1 MNLFLLQAP
10 NSVLGTKI
18 VLNKQSDLI
27 LHGAEIVAP
36 TGIVEADIDGL
47 VSHFTQI
54 EQTISDS
61 GSQLNSGIDNEASI
75 RLAADQSLAADLAAE
90 KGRIDVILDG
100 STVDLDQFREV
111 VDFVQSIDL
120 ENDESLL
127 NAVVNI
133 NQNIDNVIGDFE
145 SADSDI
151 LDQLSTLTIYTE
163 NQVDILTSGL
173 EQEIQDRTQ
182 AVQAVQDDLNNYKDY
197 TDTTIIDL
205 QNDISMADESLA
217 TSLSSEVSSRIS
229 GDESLATSLS
239 SEVSSRISGDESLAT
254 LLTNSLEQNYSQLS
268 SDIAAET
275 SNREATDTYL
285 AVNLSAEISRAIVA
299 EGSLLETIQNEGF
312 LRDGAISAEASL
324 RISGDDFLYGKINE
338 EESSRI
344 SADLSLQN
352 QIDFITNNTDA
363 AALDSLT
370 EIVAAFQSAD
380 GDINN
385 AITNLAAAATTDLSV
400 EVSNRIAD
408 VEAEESRAISRESDL
423 QQQIA
428 DTFTHIN
435 NADNSIAS
443 DLSFEIATRIAEVSN
458 EVSLRISSDVSLY
471 TDLTTEIYDRIAD
484 VDAEE
489 ARATSVETVLSSGLS
504 VEISNRILVSAVHLA
519 RAISAEDSIIAL
531 ISDSSSS
538 SNSSLSV
545 EISLRIDADTSL
557 ESALSAEISR
567 AEAAEDSLEVALST
581 EVSYLVANTDLGSID
596 SFAEVVADLSTEVE
610 RAESVE
616 VSLAVAAENFVY
628 NMTPSFKEVTGVIDG
643 LNKVFTSPVIDTTS
657 IVFLNGLLQR
667 EGRDY
672 QTLTT
677 PGGFAFSFINAPQI
691 GDVVDVYG
699 CPIGVSF

>member
-182 AVQAVQDDLNNYKDY
+182 AVQGVQDDLNNYKDY
-197 TDTTIIDL
+197 TDTTIINL
-205 QNDISMADESLA
+205 QNNISM
-217 TSLSSEVSSRIS
+217 

-239 SEVSSRISGDESLAT
+239 SEESSRISGDESLAT
-254 LLTNSLEQNYSQLS
+254 LLTNSLDQNYSQLS
-268 SDIAAET
+268 SDI
-275 SNREATDTYL
+275 
-285 AVNLSAEISRAIVA
+285 SAEVSRA
-299 EGSLLETIQNEGF
+299 T
-312 LRDGAISAEASL
+312 SAEESL
-324 RISGDDFLYGKINE
+324 NTKVDFVIS
-338 EESSRI
+338 
-344 SADLSLQN
+344 
-352 QIDFITNNTDA
+352 NTDP
-363 AALDSLT
+363 AALDSLS
-370 EIVAAFQSAD
+370 EIVAAFTAAD

-385 AITNLAAAATTDLSV
+385 AITNLANAATTDLST
-400 EVSNRIAD
+400 EVSRATSA
-408 VEAEESRAISRESDL
+408 EASL
-423 QQQIA
+423 
-428 DTFTHIN
+428 
-435 NADNSIAS
+435 AS
-443 DLSFEIATRIAEVSN
+443 DLSSAVSTEESARLAAVSTEESARLAADASLAADLSSEVSTAN
-458 EVSLRISSDVSLY
+458 YRITY
-471 TDLTTEIYDRIAD
+471 
-484 VDAEE
+484 E
-489 ARATSVETVLSSGLS
+489 ANKANDGL
-504 VEISNRILVSAVHLA
+504 NALAVA
-519 RAISAEDSIIAL
+519 M
-531 ISDSSSS
+531 
-538 SNSSLSV
+538 
-545 EISLRIDADTSL
+545 
-557 ESALSAEISR
+557 LSAD
-567 AEAAEDSLEVALST
+567 ASLEVALST
-581 EVSYLVANTDLGSID
+581 EVSYLLANTDLGSID
-596 SFAEVVADLSTEVE
+596 SFAEVSDTLAAEISRSESVEDTKLDLAGGTMTGSINMDGNTINNAGAVYTNNLLSSLNTEIIVLNDLALGAGAKVSGLPAPTAAGDAANKLYVDSAASTLTSDLSTEVS
-610 RAESVE
+610 RAEEAES
-616 VSLAVAAENFVY
+616 SLAVAAENFVY
-628 NMTPSFKEVTGVIDG
+628 NVMPSFQEVTGSIDG
-643 LNKVFTSPVIDTTS
+643 SNKTFTAPCVDTTG

-672 QTLTT
+672 QTLATLS
-677 PGGFAFSFINAPQI
+677 GFAFSFINAPQI

>member
-75 RLAADQSLAADLAAE
+75 RLAADQSLATDLAAE

-182 AVQAVQDDLNNYKDY
+182 AVQGVQDDLNNYKDY

-229 GDESLATSLS
+229 GDESLAT
-239 SEVSSRISGDESLAT
+239 
-254 LLTNSLEQNYSQLS
+254 LLTNSLDQNYSQLS
-268 SDIAAET
+268 SEIAALDDSKLDLAGGVMSGSIDMGGNDISNANGLT
-275 SNREATDTYL
+275 SQYVDTFIIGTGVLSSKTPGQSVVVTDYL
-285 AVNLSAEISRAIVA
+285 DFESNKTITNLPAP
-299 EGSLLETIQNEGF
+299 TN
-312 LRDGAISAEASL
+312 DGDAANK
-324 RISGDDFLYGKINE
+324 LYVD
-338 EESSRI
+338 
-344 SADLSLQN
+344 SADQSLQT
-352 QIDFITNNTDA
+352 QIDFITSNVDP

-370 EIVAAFQSAD
+370 EIVSAFQSAD
-380 GDINN
+380 GDING
-385 AITNLAAAATTDLSV
+385 AISNLAAAATTDLSA
-400 EVSNRIAD
+400 EVSRAQSAELSLHIAIDDESGYRNIAD
-408 VEAEESRAISRESDL
+408 
-423 QQQIA
+423 Q
-428 DTFTHIN
+428 
-435 NADNSIAS
+435 SIAS